1 MFKFKCIQLNKFT
14 LFFFR
19 SALISENI
27 RKPVDAQTFIK
38 IMLLFRRFKSL
49 IAIGDTDKRTDIYNL
64 ASKVNCPVD
73 TINFLSTINNDD
85 EYFFTERNIFKKFLN
100 KNLKGTFI
108 KNLFE
113 VCRLS
118 FDSQFCCNF
127 NKSRLFLDL
136 CW

>member
-1 MFKFKCIQLNKFT
+1 
-14 LFFFR
+14 
-19 SALISENI
+19 
-27 RKPVDAQTFIK
+27 
-38 IMLLFRRFKSL
+38 MLLFRRYKSL
-49 IAIGDTDKRTDIYNL
+49 IAIGDTDKRTDVYNL